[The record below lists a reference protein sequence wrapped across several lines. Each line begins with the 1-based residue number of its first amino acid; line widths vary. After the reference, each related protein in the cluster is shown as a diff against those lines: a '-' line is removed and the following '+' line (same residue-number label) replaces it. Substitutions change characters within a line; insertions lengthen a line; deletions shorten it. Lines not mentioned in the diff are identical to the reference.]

1 MMRRSRR
8 ASHIGIS
15 TTPKRLER
23 MLRGIRKA
31 SANWLGRAVMGVVMG
46 LLAASFAVWGIND
59 IFHGFGRSTLAKVGG
74 TEISVERFRQAY
86 NDRLQQVA
94 RQIGHPLLPE
104 QARAIGLDRQVLGEL
119 VAEAALDQRAHQV
132 QLGVSNEEIVRR
144 ITDDATFRGL
154 NGKFDRARFDA
165 LLRNAGYS
173 EQRFV
178 AEQRRIMLRRQIIDS
193 LAGGLPVPK
202 AWLEAINQ
210 FQNEQRGIEYVT
222 LGPAQ
227 AGDIP
232 QPTAEEL
239 NKYFEARKIV
249 FRAPEYRKIEVVA
262 VTPAELGRSIEVSD
276 AEVKAAF
283 DDNKSRYLK
292 PERRQ
297 VQQIVFPTLEEA
309 QAVDARL
316 KGGLS
321 FAALAAERGLKESDI
336 DLGTVTKSDI
346 LDPAVADAA
355 FALKQ
360 GEVSAPIKGRFGAV
374 IISVSKIVPEET
386 KSLAEM
392 TPWIRADI
400 ATEHAKAEV
409 RSLHEK
415 IEDERAG
422 GASLTQ
428 VAEKLKLPIM
438 IVEVDRS
445 GRDPSGKLIA
455 NIAQA
460 AQVVSAAFASDVGV
474 DNDPLDAD
482 GGYVWYDV
490 AAVTPAHDRPLD
502 EVKSD
507 VEARWRADEI
517 ASRLKA
523 KSAEFLDKL
532 ESGTPLDTLAKDDN
546 LKIETADKLT
556 RGKPA
561 GDVSARAVAAV
572 FHTAR
577 DGFGSA
583 EGNEPGTWLI
593 FRVTEITLPQFEAN
607 AAANKQI
614 EDTVQRQETDDIYA
628 QYVTSLE
635 DELGT
640 TINQAALEQALGNN
654 APETN

>member
-1 MMRRSRR
+1 
-8 ASHIGIS
+8 
-15 TTPKRLER
+15 
-23 MLRGIRKA
+23 
-31 SANWLGRAVMGVVMG
+31 MGVVMG

-59 IFHGFGRSTLAKVGG
+59 IFRGFGRSTLAKVGG
-74 TEISVERFRQAY
+74 TEISIESFRQAY
-86 NDRLQQVA
+86 NDRLQEVA
-94 RQIGHPLLPE
+94 RRIGRPLPPE

-119 VAEAALDQRAHQV
+119 IAQAALDKRAHQL
-132 QLGVSNEEIVRR
+132 QLGVSDEEIVRR
-144 ITDDATFRGL
+144 ITEDATFRGL

-178 AEQRRIMLRRQIIDS
+178 AEQRRIMLRRQIVDS
-193 LAGGLPVPK
+193 LTGDLPVPK

-210 FQNEQRGIEYVT
+210 FQNEQRNIEYAT
-222 LGPAQ
+222 LGTTQ

-239 NKYFEARKIV
+239 NKYFAARKIV

-262 VTPAELGRSIEVSD
+262 ATPAELGRSIEVSD
-276 AEVKAAF
+276 ADVKAAF
-283 DDNKSRYLK
+283 DANKSRYLK

-297 VQQIVFPTLEEA
+297 VEQIVFPTMEEA
-309 QAVDARL
+309 QAADARL

-321 FAALAAERGLKESDI
+321 FAALAAERGLKEADI
-336 DLGTVTKSDI
+336 DLGTVTKSAI

-360 GEVSAPIKGRFGAV
+360 DEVSAPIKGRFGAV
-374 IISVSKIVPEET
+374 IVTVPKIVPEET

-392 TPWIRADI
+392 TPWIRSDI
-400 ATEHAKAEV
+400 AADHAKAEV

-422 GASLTQ
+422 GASLRQ
-428 VAEKLKLPIM
+428 AAEKFKLPVM
-438 IVEVDRS
+438 TFEVDRS
-445 GRDPSGKLIA
+445 GRDPSGKPVS
-455 NIAQA
+455 NIPDAT
-460 AQVVSAAFASDVGV
+460 QVVSAAFASDVGV

-482 GGYVWYDV
+482 GGYIWYNV
-490 AAVTPAHDRPLD
+490 TAITPAHDRPLD
-502 EVKSD
+502 EVKNE

-523 KSAEFLDKL
+523 KSTELLDKL
-532 ESGTPLDTLAKDDN
+532 KSGTPFDALAKDDN

-556 RGKPA
+556 RGKPT
-561 GDVSARAVAAV
+561 GDVSAQAVAAV
-572 FHTAR
+572 FHTAK

-593 FRVTEITLPQFEAN
+593 FRVTGITTPQFDAN

-614 EDTVQRQETDDIYA
+614 EDTVRRQETDDIYA

-635 DELGT
+635 AELGT
-640 TINQAALEQALGNN
+640 TINQAALEQALGNS

>member
-1 MMRRSRR
+1 
-8 ASHIGIS
+8 
-15 TTPKRLER
+15 
-23 MLRGIRKA
+23 
-31 SANWLGRAVMGVVMG
+31 MGVVMG
-46 LLAASFAVWGIND
+46 LLAASFAIWGIND
-59 IFHGFGRSTLAKVGG
+59 IFHGFGRSTVAKVGG

-119 VAEAALDQRAHQV
+119 VGQAALDQRAHQL
-132 QLGVSNEEIVRR
+132 QLGVSDQEIVRR
-144 ITDDATFRGL
+144 ITDDANFRGL

-178 AEQRRIMLRRQIIDS
+178 AEQRQIMLRRQIIDS
-193 LAGGLPVPK
+193 LAGDLTVPK

-210 FQNEQRGIEYVT
+210 FQNEQRSIEYVT
-222 LGPAQ
+222 LGTAQ

-239 NKYFEARKIV
+239 NKYFEARKIM

-262 VTPAELGRSIEVSD
+262 VTPAELGRSMEVSD

-297 VQQIVFPTLEEA
+297 VEQIVFPTLEEA
-309 QAVDARL
+309 QAADARL
-316 KGGLS
+316 KGRLS

-360 GEVSAPIKGRFGAV
+360 GEVSSPIKGRFGAV
-374 IISVSKIVPEET
+374 IVTVPKIVPEET

-428 VAEKLKLPIM
+428 VAEKLKLPIVT
-438 IVEVDRS
+438 IEVDRS
-445 GRDPSGKLIA
+445 GRDPSGKLVA
-455 NIAQA
+455 NIPQA

-532 ESGTPLDTLAKDDN
+532 KSGTPFDTLAKDDN

-556 RGKPA
+556 RGKPT
-561 GDVSARAVAAV
+561 GEVSARAVAVV
-572 FHTAR
+572 FHTAK

-583 EGNEPGTWLI
+583 EGNQPGTWQI
-593 FRVTEITLPQFEAN
+593 FRVTEVTIPQFDAN

-614 EDTVQRQETDDIYA
+614 EDTVRRQETDDIYA

-640 TINQAALEQALGNN
+640 TINQAALEQALGNST
-654 APETN
+654 PETN